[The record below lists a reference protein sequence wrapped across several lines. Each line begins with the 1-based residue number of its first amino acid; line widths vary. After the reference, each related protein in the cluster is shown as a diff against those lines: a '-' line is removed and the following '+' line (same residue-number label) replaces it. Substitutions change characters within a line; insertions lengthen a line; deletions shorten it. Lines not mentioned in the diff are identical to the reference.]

1 MLITS
6 VVLLYHYVSHRPV
19 ARHPDVSFL
28 SHSPQRLRRLRA
40 NEVSQGIYSACG
52 PGDFPTVRKISR
64 LLCRSGNCCKALC
77 SFSCDLAYSCAGN
90 YGKNQENRYRCTGI
104 WTISCTAVDRSGFLN
119 IKLTDYENCC
129 LDSPSNS

>member
-6 VVLLYHYVSHRPV
+6 MVLLYHYVSPTRPPP
-19 ARHPDVSFL
+19 RHPDVSFL

-40 NEVSQGIYSACG
+40 NKVSQGIYSACG
-52 PGDFPTVRKISR
+52 PGDFPTALPKWELLQSAVQLFVRFGVQ
-64 LLCRSGNCCKALC
+64 LCWKLW
-77 SFSCDLAYSCAGN
+77 
-90 YGKNQENRYRCTGI
+90 KNQENRYRCTGI